1 MQELKNINID
11 CKLIEYR
18 IATQLQVLKDN
29 IRDTFS
35 FLHTDKTYLIR
46 VNGECKKV
54 TPYQFSDTGLTVT
67 DEKEVF
73 KVDFSHFINKP
84 DLIDILLEIRSQNEK
99 K

>member
-18 IATQLQVLKDN
+18 IATQLQVLKYN

-35 FLHTDKTYLIR
+35 FLPSDKTYLVR
-46 VNGECKKV
+46 VNGEIKKV

-73 KVDFSHFINKP
+73 NVDFSHFINKP
-84 DLIDILLEIRSQNEK
+84 DLVDILLEIRSQIEK